1 MKAQLERIFR
11 TGVAAC
17 QPAAVLPPHL
27 PPPPPGR
34 TILLAFGKAA
44 GSIALAA
51 EQHYGDGL
59 EGAAVVPHGV
69 RAELQR
75 VAVIHAGH
83 PLPDSASVEAAERL
97 LALAASARAGDRVL
111 VLLSGGASSLA
122 CLPGEGLPLAAIQAL
137 TVDLLRSGAGI
148 SDINCV
154 RRHLSRIKGGRL
166 AQAVAGDAE
175 LLTLAISDVEG
186 DRPTDIG
193 SGPTVADPTTI
204 DDAKDAL
211 RRLGIAAPALGWS
224 ESPKAVAGEFRIVAD
239 ARAALEAAAEEA
251 ERLGFKVERLGE
263 AYGAAA
269 ETGRRHA
276 GRALTALPGTA
287 LISGGELGA
296 RVVGGGRGGRNQDYA
311 LAAAIAIAGRGD
323 IGGLAADSD
332 GIDGNGIAAG
342 AFFDGTSLARSDRD
356 PAEAQATSDSG
367 GFFAALCDHFV
378 TGPTGTNVN
387 DLRILLVAP
396 RSEG

>member
-11 TGVAAC
+11 AGLAAC
-17 QPAAVLPPHL
+17 QPAAVLPAHL
-27 PPPPPGR
+27 PPPAPGR
-34 TILLAFGKAA
+34 NILLAFGKAA
-44 GSIALAA
+44 GSMALAA
-51 EQHYGDGL
+51 EQHYG
-59 EGAAVVPHGV
+59 EGIEGIAVVPHGV
-69 RAELQR
+69 RAELQWIA
-75 VAVIHAGH
+75 AVHAGH
-83 PLPDSASVEAAERL
+83 PLPDSDSVEAAERL

-122 CLPGEGLPLAAIQAL
+122 CLPGEGLALAAMQTL
-137 TVDLLRSGAGI
+137 TDELLRSGAGI

-154 RRHLSRIKGGRL
+154 RRHLSRFKGGRL
-166 AQAVAGDAE
+166 ARAVAGAE

-186 DRPTDIG
+186 GRPEDIG

-204 DDAKDAL
+204 GDASDAL
-211 RRLGIAAPALGWS
+211 RRLGIAAPSIGWS

-239 ARAALEAAAEEA
+239 AQTALDAAAGEA
-251 ERLGFKVERLGE
+251 ERLGFAVERLGE

-269 ETGRRHA
+269 ETGRNHA
-276 GRALTALPGTA
+276 ARALGAAPGTA

-311 LAAAIAIAGRGD
+311 LAAAIAIAGRAD
-323 IGGLAADSD
+323 ISGLAADSD

-396 RSEG
+396 KGGA